1 MNFRSLKTSLAFS
14 IAAVFL
20 SFNSFSQCNPCYA
33 IVNNGNWNSTATWS
47 ATPGG
52 LASSNVPAAGD
63 TVIIG
68 ESGAMNINL
77 AASSSIS
84 KIKIFGTGSL
94 TYNAASVTLTINNGD
109 SLILMDGSIIDGNA
123 QSSPRMLISGST
135 PITVLAE
142 GTGNRIQGL
151 DRLSITNSGT
161 TNFQGSGDINI
172 GGQLRPEGGSV
183 IQNNS
188 SGTISMSVLI
198 FPGNNASITNSGVLN
213 ISTRLRLLGIN
224 TTITNSDS
232 LIIGTDADCNGAT
245 DDGHIINN
253 TGYLSIGGNIDLF
266 DADWTINNSGELVHQ
281 GGFLNVG
288 GAEVFS
294 NLNGGTWYSAAAS
307 HAGVTMNC
315 DDAVNTF
322 IFNGSG
328 AQDVFVPSDGEYYNL
343 TFENAGL
350 KTLSGAVIVQD
361 SLTLTA
367 GFVDIASN
375 SLTLGTAP
383 ATPGTLVY
391 TDGGLYGGGFTRYYD
406 AATVADGDAAGLFPM
421 ANSNL
426 STRPFYVTAPSTG
439 PSPGGTITVSPDNTT
454 TTSEVSVT
462 DGAATIFLR
471 YDGFWTVSTGGGI
484 TGGSYNLSGR
494 GVGFGIIGDV
504 NDLRLMLNSGVVGT
518 VGTNAGTTG
527 DPQVNRTSLSLGEI
541 ADNFYVGSTDTIQS
555 PLPISIEEFEG
566 LCIEDELSLH
576 WVTSNEEL
584 GVPALEMSKDG
595 ESWMQIENE
604 ELHVSGESGR
614 DFVYHVGR
622 TNGLVHFRLV
632 DLTEGM
638 VIETKSFDCSNGSVR
653 LKVSPNPATELVEIK
668 SAQEISS
675 VVVTNTRGESVLA
688 LHDVLSNDVGLDIS
702 KLPNGV
708 YILRIFGKDG
718 SISSSRIVKSGR

>member
-1 MNFRSLKTSLAFS
+1 MNFRSLKTSLALS
-14 IAAVFL
+14 IVTVLL
-20 SFNSFSQCNPCYA
+20 SFDAYSQCNPCYA
-33 IVNNGNWNSTATWS
+33 IVNNGNWNSTASWS

-52 LASSNVPAAGD
+52 LASSNIPAAGD

-77 AASSSIS
+77 AANSSIS
-84 KIKIFGTGSL
+84 KIKIFGAGSL
-94 TYNAASVTLTINNGD
+94 TYNAGNVTLTITNGD

-123 QSSPRMLISGST
+123 QSNPRMAISGSS
-135 PITVLAE
+135 VLDILTE
-142 GTGNRIQGL
+142 GTGNRIQGIT
-151 DRLSITNSGT
+151 RITITNTGNTNLLGT
-161 TNFQGSGDINI
+161 GDVSINGQIRFAGNATFNNNTTGSLSAT
-172 GGQLRPEGGSV
+172 QLWFAS
-183 IQNNS
+183 NNS
-188 SGTISMSVLI
+188 TL
-198 FPGNNASITNSGVLN
+198 
-213 ISTRLRLLGIN
+213 IN
-224 TTITNSDS
+224 TGKISVSDDVLLIAANTNITNSDT
-232 LIIGTDADCNGAT
+232 IEIADRMYSNSNT
-245 DDGHIINN
+245 DDGHIITNN
-253 TGYLSIGGNIDLF
+253 GYLSVGGNIDLF

-281 GGFLNVG
+281 GNFANVG

-294 NLNGGTWYSAAAS
+294 NLNGGTWRSAAAS
-307 HAGVTMNC
+307 HAGLTMNC

-322 IFNGSG
+322 IYNGSG

-343 TFENAGL
+343 AFENAGL

-367 GFVDIASN
+367 GYVDIASN

-518 VGTNAGTTG
+518 VGTNGGTTG
-527 DPQVNRTSLSLGEI
+527 DPQVNRTSLTLGEI

-555 PLPISIEEFEG
+555 PLPINIEEFEG
-566 LCIEDELSLH
+566 MCIEDELSLH
-576 WVTSNEEL
+576 WITSNEEP
-584 GVPALEMSKDG
+584 GVPALELSRDG
-595 ESWMQIENE
+595 EVWTQIENE
-604 ELHVSGESGR
+604 ELQVSGEAGKN
-614 DFVYHVGR
+614 FIYHVGR
-622 TNGLVHFRLV
+622 TNGLIHFRLV
-632 DLTEGM
+632 DPTEGT
-638 VIETKSFDCSNGSVR
+638 VIATRSFDCSTVGAK
-653 LKVSPNPATELVEIK
+653 LKVSPNPATEIVQIK
-668 SAQEISS
+668 SVQEISS
-675 VVVTNTRGESVLA
+675 VMLTNARGESVFMR
-688 LHDVLSNDVGLDIS
+688 HDVLSYDLGLDIS
-702 KLPNGV
+702 ELPHGV
-708 YILRIFGKDG
+708 YILRIVAWDG
-718 SISSSRIVKSGR
+718 SISSSRIIKSAR